1 MHELRYRG
9 RFESA
14 RRVASTGARHLK
26 TGARRLSRSVRRQF
40 RDVRGKVNENVK
52 TFLKKATRQ
61 TGSGLTKLAH
71 KANTCKYTAI
81 ASPDVTAIFIGE
93 IMQKIGQNISCA
105 NTTSGTHVED
115 VHRDIAN
122 MVAAIIHD
130 RVKDDEFCELMKK
143 SIRQFINPDYIA
155 SSIGRKVS
163 IILSYLGES
172 YFDNVINEISVRLN
186 HYTTNDD
193 ASKRI
198 EDMDRLMRSVKR
210 MALRDDG
217 ATGLELFISII
228 ELCALSVSKTI
239 TQGFALLDPGLVG
252 KVLYELGQRL
262 RTPSMFDNWTDATAV
277 LISNK
282 LKKKLNER
290 QMSDYYFKEDER
302 CVRAS
307 LIEGQI
313 SRVLGTAL

>member
-1 MHELRYRG
+1 
-9 RFESA
+9 
-14 RRVASTGARHLK
+14 
-26 TGARRLSRSVRRQF
+26 
-40 RDVRGKVNENVK
+40 
-52 TFLKKATRQ
+52 
-61 TGSGLTKLAH
+61 
-71 KANTCKYTAI
+71 
-81 ASPDVTAIFIGE
+81 
-93 IMQKIGQNISCA
+93 
-105 NTTSGTHVED
+105 
-115 VHRDIAN
+115 
-122 MVAAIIHD
+122 
-130 RVKDDEFCELMKK
+130 
-143 SIRQFINPDYIA
+143 